1 MANSDYEMTNE
12 SPEELLNRAVKNLEQ
27 ESAGIQIQGRPL
39 TPQEQTRVESIGKA
53 VEIINQA
60 IKVLAE
66 G

>member
-1 MANSDYEMTNE
+1 MANSDFEMTNE

-27 ESAGIQIQGRPL
+27 ESAGIQIQGRAL
-39 TPQEQTRVESIGKA
+39 TPQEKTRLESIGKA